1 MKVIVADDHGLVR
14 DIMRHY
20 IASLA
25 DGVEVA
31 EAATLDEVMGHIHVS
46 LATDLILLDLH
57 MPGMNGVAS
66 VADVR
71 KAFPGAAIV
80 IISANSDATIIKAAL
95 KNGANGYIP
104 KTTSGKALVTAL
116 RLVLDG
122 ETYVPA
128 ALLNQADAPSSGS
141 GAVGM
146 SPSNDDPR
154 ADLPGDLAKLSSR
167 EANVLRLLIDGKS
180 NKEIA
185 RDLDV
190 QEVTVKLHLRNV
202 YRKIGAGSRTDAV
215 RIALSQQGIESWL
228 QSRPANENQDA
239 ARKD

>member
-31 EAATLDEVMGHIHVS
+31 EAATLDEA
-46 LATDLILLDLH
+46 LAHAAAPPAPDLILLDLH
-57 MPGMNGVAS
+57 MPGMNGVSS
-66 VADVR
+66 VAEVR
-71 KAFPGAAIV
+71 RIFPGAAIV
-80 IISANSDATIIKAAL
+80 IISANSDAAIITAAL

-122 ETYVPA
+122 ETYVPS
-128 ALLNQADAPSSGS
+128 ALLNQINTTALSKPVPGLT
-141 GAVGM
+141 
-146 SPSNDDPR
+146 PSNDEPN

-185 RDLDV
+185 RDLHV

-228 QSRPANENQDA
+228 QSNPANENQFA
-239 ARKD
+239 TKSE

>member
-1 MKVIVADDHGLVR
+1 MADDHGLVR

-25 DGVEVA
+25 DGVDVA
-31 EAATLDEVMGHIHVS
+31 EAATLDEV
-46 LATDLILLDLH
+46 LAHTSAPQAPDLILLDLH
-57 MPGMNGVAS
+57 MPGMAGVSS

-71 KAFPGAAIV
+71 RNFPAAAIV
-80 IISANSDATIIKAAL
+80 IISANSDAAIITAAL

-122 ETYVPA
+122 ETYVPS
-128 ALLNQADAPSSGS
+128 ALLNQISTPPPTKS
-141 GAVGM
+141 VPGM
-146 SPSNDDPR
+146 APSNDEPHV
-154 ADLPGDLAKLSSR
+154 DLPGDLAKLSSR

-228 QSRPANENQDA
+228 QSNPANENQFA
-239 ARKD
+239 TKSE